1 MVVSKKTKNQR
12 REILMKRLTKSELQA
27 HREKGLCF
35 KCDEKFSPDHHYKKI
50 LRVLLV
56 HKDQK
61 KEDNQFDN
69 RTIVEPSLIELK
81 DAMELS
87 LNFVVGLTMSG
98 TMKINGT
105 IGLKETIILVNSGA
119 THNFLSL
126 DLVKRL
132 ALPLTTTTNYRVVM
146 GTGISVKRK
155 GVYRGVCISLQ
166 GHIVVE
172 DFLPLELGS
181 TDVILGMPWLGTL
194 GDIEVNW
201 EMLPMKIKM
210 GKVVNC

>member
-1 MVVSKKTKNQR
+1 MVVSKKMKNQR
-12 REILMKRLTKSELQA
+12 HEILMKRLTKSELQA

-35 KCDEKFSPDHHYKKI
+35 KCDEKFSPDHHYKKE

-61 KEDNQFDN
+61 KEDNQFDS
-69 RTIVEPSLIELK
+69 RAIVEPSLIELK
-81 DAMELS
+81 DAVELS

-98 TMKINGT
+98 TMKINRT
-105 IGLKETIILVNSGA
+105 IGLKETIILVNNGA

-126 DLVKRL
+126 DLVQRL
-132 ALPLTTTTNYRVVM
+132 ALPLTTTTNYKVVM
-146 GTGISVKRK
+146 GTEISVKRK
-155 GVYRGVCISLQ
+155 GVYRGVCISMQ
-166 GHIVVE
+166 GLIVVE

-201 EMLPMKIKM
+201 EMLTMKIKM